1 MTKNRSNHSLRNARS
16 QRNLTINQLAE
27 AAQIGASTVW
37 RAEHGYAI
45 SADSRQ
51 RLCAYFGTTS
61 HMLGFTENR
70 NLSAQPAPLL
80 DSTLPRL
87 PLDISPDPLKH
98 QTPSFLLT
106 SHIDLDPLFIQR
118 SSASPEQQLN
128 TWLTLGSGNL
138 AALFDAGWTLEAILD
153 ALRVTLQGVQ
163 DMPVPARKT
172 LLQMSSSA
180 LIQTVTQ
187 PANDHL
193 SQEER
198 YRLWKALGKS
208 IDEGWHLFHKAPP
221 AQVLVVAQTLLTL
234 VQQSHSF
241 LPPDVRPSLY
251 AATYNLLG
259 ASLLFQGHYDAAR
272 KAHEKAQIAALEG
285 ADLWTMAQ
293 SLNWQAII
301 SQVCGHF
308 QDALFSIEA
317 ALRLLGQREDAPGIR
332 LRAHLLADWAY
343 NAANL
348 PGHRKIQDSLETSA
362 HMVEPLELNEEFDAL
377 QWQQI
382 AGSCFLL
389 RGKYAEAISL
399 LEQSLAQLPAS
410 WLMRHLL
417 TLFPLAESYARA
429 GERDASLETGSRI
442 TALLEKVDASM
453 FNLRFG
459 EYYQTLRTVF
469 PNDQRIHAF
478 IAQTQQHAHFP
489 PLALARETHLPS

>member
-1 MTKNRSNHSLRNARS
+1 MKNRNNHPLRNARRL
-16 QRNLTINQLAE
+16 RNLTINQLAE

-37 RAEHGYAI
+37 RAEQGYAI

-61 HMLGFTENR
+61 YALGFTESR
-70 NLSAQPAPLL
+70 DLASQPAPLL
-80 DSTLPRL
+80 EMTPPRL
-87 PLDISPDPLKH
+87 PLDISPKPLLH
-98 QTPSFLLT
+98 QVPSFLLA
-106 SHIDLDPLFIQR
+106 SHVELDPLFIQQN
-118 SSASPEQQLN
+118 STSPEQQLN

-163 DMPVPARKT
+163 DMPGPARKM
-172 LLQMSSSA
+172 LLHMTSSA
-180 LIQTVTQ
+180 LVQTITQ
-187 PANDHL
+187 SANEHL

-198 YRLWKALGKS
+198 YRLWQALSKS

-234 VQQSHSF
+234 VQQAHSF
-241 LPPDVRPSLY
+241 LPPDIRPSLY

-259 ASLLFQGHYDAAR
+259 ASLLFQGHYDSAR

-308 QDALFSIEA
+308 QDAIFSIEA
-317 ALRLLGQREDAPGIR
+317 ALRLLGQREDAPGVR

-343 NAANL
+343 NTANL
-348 PGHRKIQDSLETSA
+348 PGRTKIQDRLETSA
-362 HMVEPLELNEEFDAL
+362 HLIEPLELDEEFDTL

-389 RGKYAEAISL
+389 RGKYTEAIGL

-417 TLFPLAESYARA
+417 TLFPLAEAYARA
-429 GERDASLETGSRI
+429 GERDASLEAGERI
-442 TALLEKVDASM
+442 TVLLEKVDASM
-453 FNLRFG
+453 FNLRFT

-478 IAQTQQHAHFP
+478 ITQTQQHAPFS
-489 PLALARETHLPS
+489 PLALARETHLPL